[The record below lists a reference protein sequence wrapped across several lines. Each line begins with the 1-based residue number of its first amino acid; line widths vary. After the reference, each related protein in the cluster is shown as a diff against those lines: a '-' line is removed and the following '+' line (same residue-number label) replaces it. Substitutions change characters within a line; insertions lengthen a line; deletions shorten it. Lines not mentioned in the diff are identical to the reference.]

1 MAGKEGVAHSS
12 ERPALENR
20 NRRRLRRIW
29 DWIFGPRPRVGV
41 SRARATLGFVAVPVF
56 GTIAVWVLYWALLDS
71 ARWPHWIA
79 VPLALVWC
87 LGLFDWRSRA
97 RSAAVREAEWW
108 RECFNGEMNDRIE
121 ADRTVDEAMTLGNDL
136 MRRNEQLR
144 SAAAAALERTQV
156 DDSGEATAILE
167 GVVALDGTEHARRY
181 PTRLA
186 LQTALQRAI
195 ALLDADV
202 FDRGEIEGLRVLA
215 AEPLGGEA

>member
-20 NRRRLRRIW
+20 NRRRIRRIW
-29 DWIFGPRPRVGV
+29 DWIFGPRPRVGA
-41 SRARATLGFVAVPVF
+41 SRARAALAFVSVPVI
-56 GTIAVWVLYWALLDS
+56 GTIAQWAFMWAVLDS
-71 ARWPHWIA
+71 LGWPHW
-79 VPLALVWC
+79 LALLLAGSWC
-87 LGLFDWRSRA
+87 VSLYAWRDRA
-97 RSAAVREAEWW
+97 RSAAETERDWW
-108 RECFNGEMNDRIE
+108 RELFAGEQQDRIE
-121 ADRTVDEAMTLGNDL
+121 ADAEVATAITLGKDL
-136 MRRNEQLR
+136 IARNEQLR
-144 SAAAAALERTQV
+144 AAAAAALERTQV
-156 DDSGEATAILE
+156 DDSDEATMILE

-215 AEPLGGEA
+215 VEPLGGEA